1 MTKHH
6 NTPIDRDTQERMR
19 RKYDGGGKEV
29 RDWRHDPRWDRQG
42 PGLRLRTEG
51 GGGGVGSRNGRLR
64 KEPRREYPKGL
75 TGMIDILREDK
86 GRKPDVMQVII
97 NSLAAWG

>member
-1 MTKHH
+1 MGPAGTR
-6 NTPIDRDTQERMR
+6 PQVEDRR
-19 RKYDGGGKEV
+19 RGWGG
-29 RDWRHDPRWDRQG
+29 D
-42 PGLRLRTEG
+42 
-51 GGGGVGSRNGRLR
+51 SRNGIVR

-97 NSLAAWG
+97 NSLVAWG